1 MSTAHPL
8 MAGTATPPLAAP
20 LGKLPPAA
28 TWAQAARRVWARL
41 DARWFQLGFLGSFLA
56 IGALA
61 RDFALRPE
69 QVVLTLL
76 AALLTQ
82 AAWLWGLRLPTRHS
96 ASGYL
101 SALVSTLGLS
111 ILVRADSLWV
121 HPLLAA
127 LAMSSKFLLRAGPT
141 HCRSHVLNPVN
152 LAAFAAWAWLPGAWL
167 SPGQWG
173 NDSLLALWMLAL
185 GGIVTRRVS
194 RLDVS
199 LAFLV
204 TWGLLLA
211 LRLWG
216 LGYAWNP
223 GAAMW
228 VQQISNGAVL
238 LFAFFMISDPMT
250 TPQRPGVRM
259 AFAVAVATG
268 AFVWQF
274 VLYRP
279 HGLVVVLFAASWL
292 VPLCNHLWPQRR
304 FEWAAQRQADGPE
317 KPVSKPL

>member
-1 MSTAHPL
+1 MTGATAITPQR
-8 MAGTATPPLAAP
+8 AGVWGAHGA
-20 LGKLPPAA
+20 G
-28 TWAQAARRVWARL
+28 WRQAWQRGWARL
-41 DARWFQLGFLGSFLA
+41 DARWFQLGFLASFLA

-61 RDFALRPE
+61 HDFALRPE
-69 QVVLTLL
+69 QVVLAGV

-82 AAWLWGLRLPTRHS
+82 AAWLWGLQLPARYS

-101 SALVSTLGLS
+101 SACVSTLGLS
-111 ILVRADSLWV
+111 ILVRADNLWV
-121 HPLLAA
+121 HPVLAV
-127 LAMSSKFLLRAGPT
+127 LAMSSKFVLRAGPAG
-141 HCRSHVLNPVN
+141 CRSHVLNPVN

-173 NDSLLALWMLAL
+173 HDSLLALWMLAL

-199 LAFLV
+199 LAFLAA
-204 TWGLLLA
+204 WGLLLA
-211 LRLWG
+211 MRLWA
-216 LGYAWNP
+216 LGYAWHP

-228 VQQISNGAVL
+228 LQQIGNGAVL

-250 TPQRPGVRM
+250 TPQRAWVRM
-259 AFAVAVATG
+259 AFAVAVATA

-279 HGLVVVLFAASWL
+279 HGLVVALFAASWL

-304 FEWAAQRQADGPE
+304 FEWAAGSAQRPLL
-317 KPVSKPL
+317 KPL